1 MERGVS
7 VMRFMES
14 CLIIL
19 LVLAICIL
27 LFRLADGLTGKA
39 FLNAYRPT
47 AAYAMDA
54 RSFDGG

>member
-1 MERGVS
+1 
-7 VMRFMES
+7 MRFIES
-14 CLIIL
+14 CLVVL

>member
-1 MERGVS
+1 
-7 VMRFMES
+7 MRFMES

-27 LFRLADGLTGKA
+27 LFQIADGLAGKA
-39 FLNAYRPT
+39 FLNAYRPV
-47 AAYAMDA
+47 AAYSMDA